1 MNKDDLNLYLK
12 EVLSILDRFLKQKD
26 DDMLSNLVI
35 EKIVKMLMLKIDH

>member
-1 MNKDDLNLYLK
+1 LNKDDLNLYLK